1 MPRRRRAALPVL
13 LLGPVIAAA
22 CARDLTVGVPAAPA
36 SRVAGD
42 VREIDL
48 HANRLT
54 LLDAGRLRVVELT
67 PSTVVRRG
75 QSNGSIQEL
84 KKGDRVVVSMA
95 ASPPY
100 GARVISIAGSATPSP
115 AHPSPTRS
123 RSHPHVKL

>member
-1 MPRRRRAALPVL
+1 VKA
-13 LLGPVIAAA
+13 
-22 CARDLTVGVPAAPA
+22 VPAAPG

-48 HANRLT
+48 HENHLT
-54 LLDAGRLRVVELT
+54 LLDAGRLRVVKLT

-75 QSNGSIQEL
+75 QSNSSIGEL

-100 GARVISIAGSATPSP
+100 GARVISIAGSATPTP
-115 AHPSPTRS
+115 GEPTPTHAN
-123 RSHPHVKL
+123 SHSHFHL

>member
-1 MPRRRRAALPVL
+1 MPRRRRATFLAL
-13 LLGPVIAAA
+13 LLGSVIAAA
-22 CARDLTVGVPAAPA
+22 CARDLAKAVPAAPA

-48 HANRLT
+48 NGNRLT

-75 QSNGSIQEL
+75 RSDSSIGEL

-100 GARVISIAGSATPSP
+100 GARVISIAGSATPTP
-115 AHPSPTRS
+115 AEPTPTHAH
-123 RSHPHVKL
+123 SHSHFQL